1 MPSGGSI
8 GLIERRQCVFSLI
21 RYVPDPV
28 KDEFV
33 NVGVILSEVMVP
45 EHAELRLTRD
55 WSRVRCMD
63 PMADIS
69 MLEAFENEMRA
80 KAKLLPDLIR
90 MLNESLSNVVQ
101 LTDPKGCLADTFQTQ
116 MDRLFRLYVEVQKPV
131 REKRAAGRVTIHAQM
146 RRTFERAQV
155 WQEMMKRIPASQYT
169 RTGDPLY
176 IDCGYRPNGVIKMFH
191 AVSLD
196 DDVEGAKSLALSA
209 PDIADGVRRV
219 ANAKLEL
226 TAIIQPLRAIG
237 EELERVDRYH
247 FAVETMERQQI
258 RVLTDW
264 QRPRGPIYG
273 LSKNQAAREHPG

>member
-1 MPSGGSI
+1 
-8 GLIERRQCVFSLI
+8 LDERQQCVFSLI

-33 NVGVILSEVMVP
+33 NIGVILSEVKVP
-45 EHAELRLTRD
+45 EHIELRLTRD

-69 MLEAFENEMRA
+69 MLEAFENDMRA
-80 KAKLLPDLIR
+80 NAKSLPDQLR
-90 MLNESLSNVVQ
+90 LLSDSLSNFLR
-101 LTDPKGCLADTFQTQ
+101 LTDPKGCLAETFQTQ
-116 MDRLFRLYVEVQKPV
+116 MDSLFKMYVEVRKPV

-209 PDIADGVRRV
+209 PDIAEGVQRV
-219 ANAKLEL
+219 AGARLEL
-226 TAIIQPLRAIG
+226 TAIIQPLRAIRD
-237 EELERVDRYH
+237 EVDRVERYH
-247 FAVETMERQQI
+247 FAVETMERQKI
-258 RVLTDW
+258 RVLTVNDLD
-264 QRPRGPIYG
+264 R
-273 LSKNQAAREHPG
+273 LASTARTELRIE